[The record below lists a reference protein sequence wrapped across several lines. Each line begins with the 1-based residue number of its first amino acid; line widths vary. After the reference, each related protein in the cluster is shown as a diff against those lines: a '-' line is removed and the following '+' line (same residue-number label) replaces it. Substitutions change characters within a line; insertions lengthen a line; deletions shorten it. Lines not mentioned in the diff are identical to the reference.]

1 MYTIVVFKVLF
12 NTSCYSSQVLSLRL
26 EGLVQ
31 HPAGSHVFAFYLHSE
46 AYGAV
51 YSSILTQVPW
61 NLWDLSLCFSP
72 FSINDNKMNSHS
84 HCRNQ

>member
-31 HPAGSHVFAFYLHSE
+31 HPAGSHMFAFYLHSE
-46 AYGAV
+46 AYV
-51 YSSILTQVPW
+51 QCIPV
-61 NLWDLSLCFSP
+61 SLPKCHGTSGT
-72 FSINDNKMNSHS
+72 
-84 HCRNQ
+84 